1 MVIAA
6 ALAVLGALAQM
17 YVTIIGSQAF
27 PLEIFPGYDVKSS
40 FYDSGI
46 HEYSPSHWELML
58 GVGGL
63 AVALAMVTFAV
74 KILRL
79 LPESLADEVVSLHP
93 AKP

>member
-1 MVIAA
+1 
-6 ALAVLGALAQM
+6 
-17 YVTIIGSQAF
+17 
-27 PLEIFPGYDVKSS
+27 
-40 FYDSGI
+40 
-46 HEYSPSHWELML
+46 ML

-93 AKP
+93 SKP